1 MAAQTAQSPPT
12 ADSPASGPSAA
23 GGEERRAVLPI
34 EGMTCAACVSAVEGA
49 LARVEGVSEVVV
61 NLASETAAVAFAP
74 SGRRV
79 AAMRDAVRSAGY
91 GVAEES
97 VALTFS
103 GMSAGAT
110 AQALEERLER
120 VEGALRASANLGA
133 EQATVI
139 VVPGVVSP
147 AALREA
153 AAEAGFPNAAV
164 AGADAMDAEL
174 ERLSRRAE
182 VRSLRDRAAF
192 SLASA
197 AAIMALMLVPSV
209 EDAIGTQWANAVAL
223 ALATP
228 VQFWAARHIYASAW
242 GALRHRTSNM
252 NTLIALGS
260 SAAYFS
266 GAAVTLSGGAF
277 GGDAVY
283 FDASAAIIGLT
294 LFGRMLEARAKGSA
308 SEAVRALIGMQPR
321 TARVTR
327 GGADEDIDASAV
339 VPGDVVLVRPGER
352 IPVDG
357 VVIEG
362 ESAVDESML
371 TGESAPVEKRAGDAA
386 RGGSVNASGSLRIE
400 AAKVG
405 GATTIAQIIR
415 LVRRAQGSRA
425 PAQRLADRVAA
436 YFVPGVLII
445 AALTFAGWRAFG
457 PEPAGPTA
465 MLNAIAVLIV
475 ACPCALGLATPT
487 AIMVGAGAGARR
499 GILVRDAEA
508 LEQARRINVAVF
520 DKTGTLTEGKP
531 RVTEVLPREV
541 AEDELLTLAASVEAQ
556 SEHPVAAAIAREA
569 GERGLRPEPATGFQS
584 APGLGARANVGV
596 DSIAVGGLG
605 MARAA
610 GISIGGTAD
619 SAARVLA
626 ERGKTPVI
634 VLRNEDVIGL
644 LGVEDAPRPEAA
656 EAVQMLH
663 TMGVET
669 AMLSGDVSSVAESV
683 AARVGVRR
691 VMAGVLP
698 SGKAAEIERL
708 QAEGKRA
715 AMVGDGVNDAPALAQ
730 ADVGVAIGT
739 GTDAAIEAA
748 DVALLTP
755 DTRLVAAAISLS
767 RATMRTIRQNLA
779 WAFGYNLLLIP
790 VAAGAL
796 NLALGD
802 GGSPAALR
810 WALGEHGFLNP
821 MLAALAM
828 AFSSVSVVANSL
840 RLKRWRP

>member
-1 MAAQTAQSPPT
+1 MAAETAQSV
-12 ADSPASGPSAA
+12 SPASPASAA
-23 GGEERRAVLPI
+23 GERRAVLPI

-103 GMSAGAT
+103 GLSAGAS
-110 AQALEERLER
+110 APALEERLAR
-120 VEGALRASANLGA
+120 VEGVLRVSANLAA
-133 EQATVI
+133 EQAQVT
-139 VVPGVVSP
+139 VVPGAVSP
-147 AALREA
+147 AALRDA
-153 AAEAGFPNAAV
+153 AADAGFPGAAV

-182 VRSLRDRAAF
+182 IRSLRNRAAF
-192 SLASA
+192 SIVCA
-197 AAIMALMLVPSV
+197 AAIMALMLVPAV
-209 EDAIGTQWANAVAL
+209 ERAIGTQWANIVAL
-223 ALATP
+223 TLATP

-260 SAAYFS
+260 SAAYLYS
-266 GAAVTLSGGAF
+266 AAVALSGGAF
-277 GGDAVY
+277 GGGAVY
-283 FDASAAIIGLT
+283 FDTSAVIIGLA

-321 TARVTR
+321 MARVTR
-327 GGADEDIDASAV
+327 NGVEEDIDASGV

-362 ESAVDESML
+362 ASAVDESML
-371 TGESAPVEKRAGDAA
+371 TGESVPVEKRPGDAVL
-386 RGGSVNASGSLRIE
+386 GGSVNASGAVRVE

-405 GATTIAQIIR
+405 GATAIAQIIR
-415 LVRRAQGSRA
+415 LVQRAQGSRA
-425 PAQRLADRVAA
+425 PAQRLADKVAA

-445 AALTFAGWRAFG
+445 AALTFAGWWAFG
-457 PEPAGPTA
+457 PEPAARAA

-499 GILVRDAEA
+499 GILIRDAEA
-508 LEQARRINVAVF
+508 LEQAQRINVAVF

-531 RVTEVLPREV
+531 RVAEVLPREV
-541 AEDELLTLAASVEAQ
+541 TEDELLALAGAVEAQ

-569 GERGLRPEPATGFQS
+569 SERGLRLEPATGFQS

-596 DSIAVGGLG
+596 DSVAVGGLG
-605 MARAA
+605 LVRAA
-610 GISIGGTAD
+610 GVSIGGTAE

-634 VLRNEDVIGL
+634 VLRNEEVIGL
-644 LGVEDAPRPEAA
+644 LGVEDAPRAEAA
-656 EAVQMLH
+656 EAVRMLQA
-663 TMGVET
+663 MGVET
-669 AMLSGDVSSVAESV
+669 AMLSGDAPAVAENV
-683 AARVGVRR
+683 AARVGVER

-698 SGKAAEIERL
+698 GGKAAEIARL
-708 QAEGKRA
+708 QAEGKRV
-715 AMVGDGVNDAPALAQ
+715 AMIGDGVNDAPALAQ

-748 DVALLTP
+748 DVALLSP
-755 DTRLVAAAISLS
+755 DTRLVAAAVSLS

-796 NLALGD
+796 NLALGN
-802 GGSPAALR
+802 GGAPDALR

-828 AFSSVSVVANSL
+828 AFSSVSVVTNSL

>member
-1 MAAQTAQSPPT
+1 MAAETAQPV
-12 ADSPASGPSAA
+12 SPASAA
-23 GGEERRAVLPI
+23 GERRAVLPI

-103 GMSAGAT
+103 GLSAGAS
-110 AQALEERLER
+110 APALEERLAR
-120 VEGALRASANLGA
+120 VEGVLRVSANLAA
-133 EQATVI
+133 EQAQVT
-139 VVPGVVSP
+139 VVPGAVSP
-147 AALREA
+147 AALRDA
-153 AAEAGFPNAAV
+153 AADAGFPGAAV
-164 AGADAMDAEL
+164 AGSDAMDAEL

-182 VRSLRDRAAF
+182 IRSLRNRAAF
-192 SLASA
+192 SIVCA

-209 EDAIGTQWANAVAL
+209 ERAIGTQWANIVAL
-223 ALATP
+223 TLATP

-260 SAAYFS
+260 SAAYLYS
-266 GAAVTLSGGAF
+266 AAVALTGGAF
-277 GGDAVY
+277 GGGAVY
-283 FDASAAIIGLT
+283 FDTSAVIIGLA

-327 GGADEDIDASAV
+327 NGVEEDIDASGV

-362 ESAVDESML
+362 ASAVDESML
-371 TGESAPVEKRAGDAA
+371 TGESVPVEKRHGDAVL
-386 RGGSVNASGSLRIE
+386 GGSVNASGSVRVE

-405 GATTIAQIIR
+405 GATAIAQIIR
-415 LVRRAQGSRA
+415 LVQRAQGSRA
-425 PAQRLADRVAA
+425 PAQRLADKVAA

-445 AALTFAGWRAFG
+445 AALTFAGWWAFG
-457 PEPAGPTA
+457 PEPAARAA

-499 GILVRDAEA
+499 GILIRDAEA
-508 LEQARRINVAVF
+508 LEQAQRINVAVF

-531 RVTEVLPREV
+531 RVAEVLPREV
-541 AEDELLTLAASVEAQ
+541 TEDELLALAGAVEAQ

-569 GERGLRPEPATGFQS
+569 SERGLRLEPATGFQS

-596 DSIAVGGLG
+596 DSVAVGGLG
-605 MARAA
+605 LVRAA
-610 GISIGGTAD
+610 GVSIGGTAE

-634 VLRNEDVIGL
+634 VLRNEEVIGL
-644 LGVEDAPRPEAA
+644 LGVEDAPRAEAA
-656 EAVQMLH
+656 EAVRMLQA
-663 TMGVET
+663 MGVET
-669 AMLSGDVSSVAESV
+669 AMLSGDAPAVAENV
-683 AARVGVRR
+683 AARVGVER

-698 SGKAAEIERL
+698 GGKAAEIARL
-708 QAEGKRA
+708 QAEGKRV
-715 AMVGDGVNDAPALAQ
+715 AMIGDGVNDAPALAQ

-748 DVALLTP
+748 DVALLSP
-755 DTRLVAAAISLS
+755 DTRLVAAAVSLS

-796 NLALGD
+796 NLALGN
-802 GGSPAALR
+802 GGAPDALR

-828 AFSSVSVVANSL
+828 AFSSVSVVTNSL